1 MLGDGLYE
9 LNDIKIISQRVI
21 EDPDTRIESTIS
33 ASSDFRGIEI
43 TETTTFWTA
52 PMSNNNNILYGEANG
67 ILMTKDKQGLA
78 TFKGRGL
85 TYKLGNGRIR
95 DRGCRIY
102 STNGTNG
109 TSSVT
114 NKLSNLNNLVGL
126 FEYDI
131 DESGIGTLRIWE
143 WK

>member
-1 MLGDGLYE
+1 MLGEILYE
-9 LNDIKIISQRVI
+9 LNDIEIISQRVI
-21 EDPDTRIESTIS
+21 ENQNSTRIESTIS
-33 ASSDFRGIEI
+33 ASSGFRGIEI
-43 TETTTFWTA
+43 TETTTFWTT

-67 ILMTKDKQGLA
+67 ILMTKDTQGFA

-85 TYKLGNGRIR
+85 TFKLGNGRTR

-102 STNGTNG
+102 STNGP
-109 TSSVT
+109 SSLT
-114 NKLSNLNNLVGL
+114 NKLSHLNNLVGL

-131 DESGIGTLRIWE
+131 DESGAGTLRIWE